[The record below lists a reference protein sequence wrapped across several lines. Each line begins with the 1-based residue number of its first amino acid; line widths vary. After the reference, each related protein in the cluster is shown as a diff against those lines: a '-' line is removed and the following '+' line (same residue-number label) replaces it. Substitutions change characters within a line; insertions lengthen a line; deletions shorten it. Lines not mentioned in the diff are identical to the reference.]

1 MSQHKKYPR
10 KSRGKRHNTGLKT
23 IFALAIILVGM
34 WLGVGQQPSNLTS
47 MVNNLTSSLFH
58 SNKSIK
64 SDQLAKLDYHSGDP
78 SYIFVNH
85 NKAQLDASSWK
96 TNKVIY
102 SNLDKFN
109 RPSTGN
115 LAYLEPRNVV
125 SDNNWVRQYVEP
137 TAWHQKFLDGQPI
150 INRGHLIAYSISG
163 GISAS
168 GQYNPTDTS
177 GDQNNPKNLFTQTS
191 FSNQRVQTIFESEI
205 RESLRRGNKVIFFSK
220 PIFRGNELM
229 ARGIYL
235 EAISTDRTL
244 NFNVYLFNVQPG
256 IQFDYAT
263 GRSRVDRTMKVP
275 EP

>member
-229 ARGIYL
+229 ARGIHL

>member
-125 SDNNWVRQYVEP
+125 SDNNRVRQYVEP

-205 RESLRRGNKVIFFSK
+205 RESLQRGNKVIFFSK

-229 ARGIYL
+229 ARGIHL